1 MGVLFSHIKSELHIL
16 GGSFIRVVKFIDI
29 SFSGHSLKHHCPACK
44 NESGNGNRCYVA
56 WQNVMLFMLYWSVTV
71 PSVRQHP
78 PPPWGGGR
86 RMQRGGEEAFVGH
99 LSIFWKSCKCPT
111 VGPGGSYINQK
122 QHVYLLIETSEKKKL
137 KQLYQSLASVVHI
150 AVNWESLVL
159 TCEKAILENQL

>member
-56 WQNVMLFMLYWSVTV
+56 WQNVMLFMLYGSVTV

-78 PPPWGGGR
+78 PPPLGGR
-86 RMQRGGEEAFVGH
+86 RMQSGGGETFVGH

-111 VGPGGSYINQK
+111 VGPGGSYINQE
-122 QHVYLLIETSEKKKL
+122 QHVFANRNEWEKKL

>member
-44 NESGNGNRCYVA
+44 TESGNGNRCYVA
-56 WQNVMLFMLYWSVTV
+56 WQNVMLFMLYGSVTV

-78 PPPWGGGR
+78 PPPL
-86 RMQRGGEEAFVGH
+86 GGEEDAEGGEAFVGH

-111 VGPGGSYINQK
+111 VGPGGSYINQE
-122 QHVYLLIETSEKKKL
+122 QHVFANRNEWEKKL

>member
-16 GGSFIRVVKFIDI
+16 GGRFIRGVKFIDI
-29 SFSGHSLKHHCPACK
+29 AFSGHSLKHHCPACK
-44 NESGNGNRCYVA
+44 NESANGNQCYVA
-56 WQNVMLFMLYWSVTV
+56 WQNVMLFKLYGSVTV

-78 PPPWGGGR
+78 PPPPP
-86 RMQRGGEEAFVGH
+86 GGEKDAEGGAFVRH
-99 LSIFWKSCKCPT
+99 FSFFWKSCKCPT

-122 QHVYLLIETSEKKKL
+122 QHVFANWNEWKKKL

-159 TCEKAILENQL
+159 TCEKAIISNNQ